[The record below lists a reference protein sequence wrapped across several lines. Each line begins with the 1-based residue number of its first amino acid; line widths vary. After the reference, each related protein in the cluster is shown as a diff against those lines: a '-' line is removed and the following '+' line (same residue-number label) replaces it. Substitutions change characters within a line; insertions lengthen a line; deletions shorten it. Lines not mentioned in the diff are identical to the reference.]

1 MVTASADADVGIGV
15 SAKSDS
21 ATLYIPITAG
31 RFMFEP
37 YVRASDRKSETSST
51 VGLNN
56 LLLPF
61 GSTSKAETQRIG
73 VGIFRLAPV
82 AERITL
88 YYGGRLARIDEEI
101 ESSSTSPGGSPLAQS
116 LQLSSAEGHAITPAL
131 GFQFNI
137 IERLSIGGEIGWEH
151 TEADAVNISRS
162 QSGSTQTSLSEI
174 SGNDTRAEIILR
186 FFF

>member
-1 MVTASADADVGIGV
+1 MVTASAEADVGIGV

-37 YVRASDRKSETSST
+37 YVRVTDRKSESSST

-56 LLLPF
+56 LLPF
-61 GSTSKAETQRIG
+61 GSTSKAEAQRIG

-101 ESSSTSPGGSPLAQS
+101 ESSSTSPGGSPLAQA
-116 LQLSSAEGHAITPAL
+116 LQRSSAEGHAITPAL

-137 IERLSIGGEIGWEH
+137 IERFSISGEIGWEH
-151 TEADAVNISRS
+151 TEADTVNISRS